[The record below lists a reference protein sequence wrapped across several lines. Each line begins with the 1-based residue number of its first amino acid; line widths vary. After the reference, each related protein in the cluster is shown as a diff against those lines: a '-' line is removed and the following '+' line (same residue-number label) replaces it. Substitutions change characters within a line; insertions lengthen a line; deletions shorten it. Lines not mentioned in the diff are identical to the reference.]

1 MRKSRHAQKI
11 CVVLNTR
18 TIDPGIVEV
27 PKFLTKSA
35 DNQQD
40 AIVER
45 LADVERQAARME
57 RQIKDALGRER
68 KANLVAEAMR
78 RTLTMRVAKLEVSL
92 NQAVKDLSETAER
105 LRALEHGA

>member
-1 MRKSRHAQKI
+1 MG
-11 CVVLNTR
+11 VVL
-18 TIDPGIVEV
+18 GGKIVEGSVVDV

-35 DNQQD
+35 DKQRD

-78 RTLTMRVAKLEVSL
+78 RTLTRRVAKLEGSL
-92 NQAVKDLSETAER
+92 NQVAKDLSETTER
-105 LRALEHGA
+105 LKGLEHGA